1 MLVGFQPSQQRC
13 SLKPRIAAA
22 VLNSIVTTQAGIGHS
37 VRRKEDARLLTGLG
51 RYSDDFNLL
60 GQAYGAVVR
69 SPHAHARIRAID
81 TEAARTL
88 PGVLAI
94 LTGADAT
101 ADGLTH
107 IPHLVAPGTPP
118 DIVLQNRDGSPVPAA
133 PHYVLSTD
141 RVRHVGAAVA
151 FVIAET
157 AVAAKDAA
165 ERVVVE
171 YEPLPAVTD
180 ALAAVEPGAPRL
192 YDDLANIMI
201 DAEVGDAKAT
211 EEAFACAAHVTRL
224 DTWINRVTGVPMEP
238 RAAVGSFDTGSGR
251 YTLYAGSGGIVR
263 QKKELSTILSVPF
276 ESVRV
281 VAHDIGGNFGTKNSF
296 FPEFALVAWGSR
308 KVGRPVKWTCGRHE
322 AFVSDYMGRDLTVSA
337 ELALDADGR
346 FLALRSKNLSNVG
359 AHSGSY
365 IPLVKGV
372 GLATAGYRIPT
383 AHICARAVLST
394 TMSTTPY
401 RSAGRPEVI
410 YVIERLIDKAAQE
423 HGFDRV
429 SLRRRNLIP
438 PSAFPYKNPQGI
450 SYDNGTYRAVMDR
463 AMELGDW
470 KGFKKRR
477 AAARK
482 RGRLRGIGLCCYLET
497 TGGYPRER
505 ADITVHPHGRV
516 DVVVGTLSSGQ
527 SHETTFAQC
536 VAEWLGVSFD
546 NVYVDESDTDI
557 VKEGGGSHSARSMRL
572 AGIVMGKA
580 SDAIIEKGKRIA
592 AQMLETAED
601 DIVFA
606 AGRFTVKGTDRSVGI
621 FEVAKTAADDK
632 IVSRDLAGLLT
643 ASCDETTKQ
652 LGFPYGTHVCEVEID
667 PHTGALD
674 LVRYTAVDDVGRA
687 VNPMVVDGQTHGGA
701 AQGIGQALCE
711 LCAYDTQ
718 GQLLSASFMDYALPR
733 ADMLPSFTTD
743 ISEVLTPTNRLGV
756 RGAGEGGTTGAL
768 GAVVNAV
775 VDALAEFGVTHVEMP
790 MTPERVW
797 RAIQSAK
804 G

>member
-1 MLVGFQPSQQRC
+1 MTSRPDGSTA
-13 SLKPRIAAA
+13 SRI
-22 VLNSIVTTQAGIGHS
+22 GDP
-37 VRRKEDARLLTGLG
+37 VRRKEDLRLLTGRG
-51 RYSDDFNLL
+51 CYSDDFNFP
-60 GQAYGAVVR
+60 GQVYGTALR
-69 SPHAHARIRAID
+69 APHAHALIRSID
-81 TEAARTL
+81 VSVARAM
-88 PGVLAI
+88 PGVLAV
-94 LTGADAT
+94 LTGQDAR
-101 ADGLTH
+101 ADGLQR
-107 IPHLVAPGTPP
+107 IPHLAAPGNPP
-118 DIVLQNRDGSPVPAA
+118 DLVLKNRDGSAVPVA
-133 PHYVLSTD
+133 PHHILPTD
-141 RVRHVGAAVA
+141 RVRHVGTAVA
-151 FVIAET
+151 FVVAET
-157 AVAAKDAA
+157 VAAAKDAA
-165 ERVVVE
+165 ERIIVD

-180 ALAAVEPGAPRL
+180 AKAAVDENAPRL
-192 YDDLANIMI
+192 YDDLPNIMI
-201 DAEVGDAKAT
+201 DAEVGDAAAVAD
-211 EEAFACAAHVTRL
+211 AFARAAHVTRL

-238 RAAVGSFDTGSGR
+238 RSAVGIYDPADGR

-263 QKKELSTILSVPF
+263 QKKELAAILGVPF

-281 VAHDIGGNFGTKNSF
+281 IAREIGGNFGTRNSF
-296 FPEFALVAWGSR
+296 FPEFAMVAWGSR
-308 KVGRPVKWTCGRHE
+308 RVGRPVKWTAERQE

-346 FLALRSKNLSNVG
+346 FLALRTSNLSNVG

-383 AHICARAVLST
+383 AHIHARAVLST
-394 TMSTTPY
+394 TMPTIPY

-450 SYDNGTYRAVMDR
+450 TYDNGTYRAVMDR

-482 RGRLRGIGLCCYLET
+482 RKRLRGIGLCCYLET

-505 ADITVHPHGRV
+505 ADITVRPERRV

-536 VAEWLGVSFD
+536 VAEWLGVPFD
-546 NVYVDESDTDI
+546 DVYVNESDTDI

-572 AGIVMGKA
+572 AGVVMGKA
-580 SDAIIEKGKRIA
+580 SDQVIEKGKKIA
-592 AQMLETAED
+592 AHMLETAED
-601 DIVFA
+601 DIAFA
-606 AGRFTVKGTDRSVGI
+606 AGRFTVTGTDRSVGI
-621 FEVAKTAADDK
+621 FETAAAAADGK
-632 IVSRDLAGLLT
+632 SVPEDLRGPLAAT
-643 ASCDETTKQ
+643 SDETILQ
-652 LGFPYGTHVCEVEID
+652 LGFPYGAHVCEVEID
-667 PHTGALD
+667 PQTGALD

-687 VNPMVVDGQTHGGA
+687 INPLIVHGQTHGGA
-701 AQGIGQALCE
+701 AQGIGQALWE
-711 LCAYDTQ
+711 LCAYDAQ
-718 GQLLSASFMDYALPR
+718 GQLLSASFMDYAMPR
-733 ADMLPSFTTD
+733 ADTLPSFTTD

-775 VDALAEFGVTHVEMP
+775 VDALAEFGVTHIEMP
-790 MTPERVW
+790 ATPEKIW
-797 RAIQSAK
+797 RAMQK
-804 G
+804 GRELT